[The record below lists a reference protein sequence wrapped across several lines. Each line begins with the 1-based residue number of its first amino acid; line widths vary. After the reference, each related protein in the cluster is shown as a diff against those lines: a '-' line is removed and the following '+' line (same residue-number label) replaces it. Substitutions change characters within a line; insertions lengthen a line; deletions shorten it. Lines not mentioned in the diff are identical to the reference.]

1 MIKAIIF
8 DFGNVIYKLD
18 RYSFLKEISKLTG
31 VSKLELISL
40 FYESSDIMKLYQS
53 GHINSD
59 QFLDKILAKYNINIS
74 RDELIDLYAS
84 DFLIPI
90 EKNLDL
96 VRRLKPN
103 YKLGLLSN
111 TNELDFKHGI
121 KKCSIIDLFDAITLS
136 FEVGYIKPEREIY
149 LDILNKLNLIPE

>member
-96 VRRLKPN
+96 V
-103 YKLGLLSN
+103 
-111 TNELDFKHGI
+111 ED
-121 KKCSIIDLFDAITLS
+121 
-136 FEVGYIKPEREIY
+136 
-149 LDILNKLNLIPE
+149 